1 MKARPAYEIGFAWLD
16 TSPRTPRKAHP
27 TQQQS
32 AARTPPRRSTPQT
45 RAPRTTATRAATT
58 RAALAN
64 TTAPSSRVESTTTV
78 ESGGRGVHNSST
90 APRTATRAA
99 APDNSSASGE
109 AWHGGKAL
117 ANSKRVADDAVTLT
131 RRRSVTPSELAVV
144 SRCACASKLGS
155 PRPQTAPSSSP
166 LSSPAARPSRS
177 AAVLKASTDR
187 TASSLSS
194 PAARPS
200 PLRTALSSPRSST
213 ASPRLAH
220 PHRWGGAPHSQQV
233 AGRSANPDPDPN
245 PNLTLTPHPN
255 PNPNLTLTPH
265 SQQEAVPS
273 AVLTRAPAHASVR
286 QPVRFE
292 VQARDS

>member
-1 MKARPAYEIGFAWLD
+1 MKARRAYEIGFAWLD
-16 TSPRTPRKAHP
+16 TSPRTPRATHP
-27 TQQQS
+27 AQQS

-131 RRRSVTPSELAVV
+131 RRRSVTPPELAVV

-166 LSSPAARPSRS
+166 LSSPAARPS
-177 AAVLKASTDR
+177 
-187 TASSLSS
+187 
-194 PAARPS
+194 
-200 PLRTALSSPRSST
+200 PLRTALSSPRPST
-213 ASPRLAH
+213 ASPRHAH
-220 PHRWGGAPHSQQV
+220 PHRWGGAPRSQQV
-233 AGRSANPDPDPN
+233 AVRSPHHNP
-245 PNLTLTPHPN
+245 
-255 PNPNLTLTPH
+255 
-265 SQQEAVPS
+265 
-273 AVLTRAPAHASVR
+273 
-286 QPVRFE
+286 
-292 VQARDS
+292 